1 MGFAV
6 RKSGPEQ
13 TRRLPEF
20 TLIITIIYILFNDGR
35 YRSRINASKH
45 SCSDEGRGEQFRRR
59 YYYFRTSPTFGSRW
73 VSLPFTTILLRLI
86 CVFVCDYRSRIS
98 CVFCMDVCACLIGHV
113 FRVCCMSRVLP
124 EPSRTGWS
132 IRPWRTG
139 LGQAS
144 RTGGSL

>member
-1 MGFAV
+1 MLLSIRVEA
-6 RKSGPEQ
+6 
-13 TRRLPEF
+13 EF
-20 TLIITIIYILFNDGR
+20 TEERTEDVATTTSQLR
-35 YRSRINASKH
+35 RS
-45 SCSDEGRGEQFRRR
+45 DRGGF
-59 YYYFRTSPTFGSRW
+59 
-73 VSLPFTTILLRLI
+73 FTVYDDAFMTG

-98 CVFCMDVCACLIGHV
+98 CVYCMDVCACLIGHV
-113 FRVCCMSRVLP
+113 FRVCCMSQVLP